1 MKKNSAVGS
10 QPVTRLIWILLTIF
24 FVIIVIHLVKRD
36 FNHDEFEAVHTAW
49 KIQQGEKI
57 FVDFFQ
63 HHHPFYYYL
72 LIPVLVIF
80 GQTITAVFAMRLV
93 SLVMLALML
102 FVTYRLSLTIFSDR
116 QKALC
121 SVLLLSGAL
130 IFINRAI
137 ESRPDVPQTL
147 FGLLSL
153 LFLFIYFENR
163 SLKWLLLSSVSL
175 AIAFLFL
182 QKAIFLIALIGCLLL
197 LNVYKKHL
205 SYRDF
210 LSYIFAFLLILA
222 PYYVYLVCSGS
233 LSSYFT
239 FNWVLNTKFV
249 CRFTPFDAIGFALQT
264 STLMCIFYVWGL
276 LKFCKKPSHIRIG
289 WFSLGLLAS
298 TFFIATPYKQS
309 FMMALPL
316 ISLISANAIYLLFQ
330 RKPKWMFVV
339 LFFAVVVPAFLLLIR
354 ARDNNVNQLKII
366 DYVLS
371 VTDKDDYVY
380 DGNANFN
387 VFRKD
392 VDFFWFSLR
401 PRVGGLAA
409 YKTIAQYEY
418 NIYKSIEKNRP
429 KLISNYQIEDMQ
441 HEAIAGHYVQS
452 DKFENLFI
460 RKNDL

>member
-1 MKKNSAVGS
+1 MGKNITCRDINL
-10 QPVTRLIWILLTIF
+10 TRLYWFLLIGLLVVILINSL
-24 FVIIVIHLVKRD
+24 KRD
-36 FNHDEFEAVHTAW
+36 FNHDEIGHVHIAW
-49 KIQQGEKI
+49 KILQGERAC
-57 FVDFFQ
+57 VDFF
-63 HHHPFYYYL
+63 HHSHSFPYYL
-72 LIPVLVIF
+72 LAPLIAVLGENSITLIALRIMIF
-80 GQTITAVFAMRLV
+80 LV
-93 SLVMLALML
+93 LLLML
-102 FVTYRLSLTIFSDR
+102 LVTYHLSLKVFSR
-116 QKALC
+116 GTAFI
-121 SVLLLSGAL
+121 SVLLLSSAQ
-130 IFINRAI
+130 IFVNRAI
-137 ESRPDVPQTL
+137 EIRPDVPQTL

-153 LFLFIYFENR
+153 LFLFIYFEKR

-210 LSYIFAFLLILA
+210 LSYIFAFLLTLA
-222 PYYVYLVCSGS
+222 PYCVYLVCSGS

-249 CRFTPFDAIGFALQT
+249 RRFTPFDAIGFALQT
-264 STLMCIFYVWGL
+264 STLLCVFYVWGL
-276 LKFCKKPSHIRIG
+276 LKFCKRPNQARIG
-289 WFSLGLLAS
+289 WLSLGLLAS
-298 TFFIATPYKQS
+298 TFMVAGPYKQY
-309 FMMALPL
+309 FMPALPL
-316 ISLISANAIYLLFQ
+316 VAIIAANAVWQLFAT
-330 RKPKWMFVV
+330 RVKWLVVV
-339 LFFAVVVPAFLLLIR
+339 LMLSTLPPAFFLIDR
-354 ARDNNVNQLKII
+354 LKENNAAQIEKIN
-366 DYVLS
+366 YVLS
-371 VTDKDDYVY
+371 ITGPQDFVY

-441 HEAIAGHYVQS
+441 HEAIAGYYVQS